1 MNKEIID
8 ERVKAELKSRIEVV
22 LKDYQNGNIEDKII
36 AEIKQEEFA
45 QKIQNRYKENNI
57 FNFFKYRF
65 FVTEKFYNLISDKD
79 IRVEILKDDE
89 STRWSIITFLV
100 YCVIFVLAF
109 LVFKETSI
117 FLLMYFCMFTSPI
130 VSIVVNLLLKRRT
143 WLTFIFIF
151 VTSILV
157 IIGLYEVLPYFSKD
171 VNVVVLITL
180 CSVCFNFVFYLV
192 VSLFMGELDKH
203 NITPKSPWILY

>member
-1 MNKEIID
+1 MNKEIIN

-22 LKDYQNGNIEDKII
+22 LKDYQDGNIEDKII

-45 QKIQNRYKENNI
+45 QKIQNRYKENNL
-57 FNFFKYRF
+57 FKFFKYRF

-100 YCVIFVLAF
+100 YCIIFVLAF
-109 LVFKETSI
+109 LVSKETSI
-117 FLLMYFCMFTSPI
+117 FLIMRFCMFTSPI
-130 VSIVVNLLLKRRT
+130 VSIAVNLLLKRRT

-151 VTSILV
+151 LTSTLV
-157 IIGLYEVLPYFSKD
+157 MISLHEVLPYFSKD
-171 VNVVVLITL
+171 VNGILENQTENGFFGFCYQNNL
-180 CSVCFNFVFYLV
+180 YKDLYD
-192 VSLFMGELDKH
+192 ELD
-203 NITPKSPWILY
+203 SYSRVEEFDDWR

>member
-8 ERVKAELKSRIEVV
+8 ERVKAELESRIEVV
-22 LKDYQNGNIEDKII
+22 LKDYQNGNIENKII

-57 FNFFKYRF
+57 FKFFKYRF

-89 STRWSIITFLV
+89 STRWSIVTFLV
-100 YCVIFVLAF
+100 YCVIFILAF
-109 LVFKETSI
+109 FVSKETSI
-117 FLLMYFCMFTSPI
+117 FLLMRFCMFTSPI
-130 VSIVVNLLLKRRT
+130 VSIAVNLLLKRKN
-143 WLTFIFIF
+143 WLTFIFMF

-157 IIGLYEVLPYFSKD
+157 MISLYEVLPYFSKD
-171 VNVVVLITL
+171 VNVVGLITL
-180 CSVCFNFVFYLV
+180 CSICFNFVFYLI